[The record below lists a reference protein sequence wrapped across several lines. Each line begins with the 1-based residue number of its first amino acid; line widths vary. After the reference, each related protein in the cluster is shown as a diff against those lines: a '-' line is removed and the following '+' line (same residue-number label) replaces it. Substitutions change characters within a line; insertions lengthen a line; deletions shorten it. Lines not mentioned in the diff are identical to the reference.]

1 MHLNPEACILWPAM
15 RKEVLIAIILGL
27 ILGSILVYGIYTA
40 NQASSTYTDSPTE
53 ETNQNQTENSQSN
66 NQALTV
72 SSPQDGDI
80 FYTPQATISGQT
92 DPQNALVIITEDDHL
107 VPDINEDGSFSQS
120 VTLIR
125 GGNLIQVTS
134 MTPSGQR
141 QDSYLNLVYTSPPA
155 ESDSDDN
162 TQSDDEN

>member
-1 MHLNPEACILWPAM
+1 M

-40 NQASSTYTDSPTE
+40 NQASSTYSDNPAE
-53 ETNQNQTENSQSN
+53 DTNQDQNSEAQSN
-66 NQALTV
+66 SLALTL
-72 SSPQDGDI
+72 STPQDGDI
-80 FYTPQATISGQT
+80 FYSPQATISGQT
-92 DPQNALVIITEDDHL
+92 DPQNALIIITEDDHII
-107 VPDINEDGSFSQS
+107 PDINEDGTFSQTI
-120 VTLIR
+120 TLIR

-134 MTPSGQR
+134 ITPAGQR

-155 ESDSDDN
+155 ESNGDDD